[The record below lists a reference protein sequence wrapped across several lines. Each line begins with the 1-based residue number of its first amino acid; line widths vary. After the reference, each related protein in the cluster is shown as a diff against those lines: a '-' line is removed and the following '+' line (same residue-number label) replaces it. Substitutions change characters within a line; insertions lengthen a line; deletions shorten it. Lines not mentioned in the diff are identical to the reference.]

1 MFRQEVK
8 ISSLFT
14 DELFTA
20 KVCAKIKVGQKC
32 GMFYIFLFVFIDEEY
47 KEREKMCD
55 SENV

>member
-20 KVCAKIKVGQKC
+20 KVPVFFYQAKSCAQPLEIWVKSIQS
-32 GMFYIFLFVFIDEEY
+32 FY
-47 KEREKMCD
+47 
-55 SENV
+55 